1 VDEEKLR
8 EFENKILESSATN
21 DRDRKKEG
29 VKCSIISIRR

>member
-21 DRDRKKEG
+21 DRDRKKKE
-29 VKCSIISIRR
+29 